1 MADAPSNTARGSRH
15 IDRRTWVDPLLRVV
29 ARDRVDCG
37 RRGDFGGDQASRPA
51 RPAARMVSAAAPALR
66 PMSCFAVD
74 EQPVGTNLR
83 ARRRPARRTI
93 AHLFRHQMLC
103 RRYRSGRGRRD
114 RECQPPI
121 PARRA
126 VGGIEFVVTREAQ
139 KALHVVH
146 RESISDLWT
155 DPENARPEAT
165 QNRVLTKVVG
175 NLLIG
180 ISNEADEH
188 LL

>member
-1 MADAPSNTARGSRH
+1 M
-15 IDRRTWVDPLLRVV
+15 
-29 ARDRVDCG
+29 
-37 RRGDFGGDQASRPA
+37 
-51 RPAARMVSAAAPALR
+51 SATY
-66 PMSCFAVD
+66 S
-74 EQPVGTNLR
+74 
-83 ARRRPARRTI
+83 
-93 AHLFRHQMLC
+93 
-103 RRYRSGRGRRD
+103 
-114 RECQPPI
+114 
-121 PARRA
+121 ARRA
-126 VGGIEFVVTREAQ
+126 VGGIEFAVTREAQ

-165 QNRVLTKVVG
+165 QNRVMTKVVG